1 MGRFDSLKDN
11 TFTSNDISEKRE
23 FERKRN
29 RGNDRGEN
37 NMPKR
42 NSSMRPENRPYN
54 RTKQSASAASTS
66 TTMIIKEEDFP
77 EMTTTA
83 KHNTNELKSTD
94 PISTESSW
102 IQAMKKR
109 EEDER
114 NQGVLINQMDPKY
127 WRGATWIGPMLMRQE
142 QHPSDWY
149 EYIETA
155 MRGHSN
161 SFIVPSRNIE
171 FSRDGKNWYN
181 SWDETF
187 SDEQLYNI
195 CYEEDETAYYEIVN
209 ILDREYERTRD
220 ESYKHYIDTG
230 ELDGNAIAE
239 LERIA
244 YEKYAEQFDC
254 IEEDV
259 PENEDILMVEN
270 EEYLE
275 DD

>member
-11 TFTSNDISEKRE
+11 TFSSNERRE
-23 FERKRN
+23 T
-29 RGNDRGEN
+29 

-42 NSSMRPENRPYN
+42 NSSMRPDNRPYN
-54 RTKQSASAASTS
+54 RTKQTASTASTS

-77 EMTTTA
+77 EMITTA
-83 KHNTNELKSTD
+83 KHKTVELQSTEPISTE
-94 PISTESSW
+94 PISTESTW
-102 IQAMKKR
+102 IKAMKKR

-114 NQGVLINQMDPKY
+114 NQGILINQMDPKY
-127 WRGATWIGPMLMRQE
+127 WRGAAWIGPMLMRQE

-149 EYIETA
+149 EYIETV

-195 CYEEDETAYYEIVN
+195 CYEEDDAAYYEIVN

-220 ESYKHYIDTG
+220 ESYKHYLDTG
-230 ELDGNAIAE
+230 ELDRNAIAE
-239 LERIA
+239 LERIS
-244 YEKYAEQFDC
+244 YEKYAEQFDYV
-254 IEEDV
+254 EEDV
-259 PENEDILMVEN
+259 PENEDILRVEN

>member
-11 TFTSNDISEKRE
+11 TFSSNERRE
-23 FERKRN
+23 T
-29 RGNDRGEN
+29 

-42 NSSMRPENRPYN
+42 NSSMRPDNRPYN
-54 RTKQSASAASTS
+54 RTKQTASTASTS
-66 TTMIIKEEDFP
+66 TNIIIKEEDFP

-83 KHNTNELKSTD
+83 KHKTVELQSTD
-94 PISTESSW
+94 PISTEPISTESTW
-102 IQAMKKR
+102 IKAMKKR

-114 NQGVLINQMDPKY
+114 NQGILINQMDPKY

-161 SFIVPSRNIE
+161 SFIVPSHNIE

-195 CYEEDETAYYEIVN
+195 RYEEDEAAYYEIVN

-230 ELDGNAIAE
+230 EWDRNAIAE

-244 YEKYAEQFDC
+244 YEKYAEQFDYV
-254 IEEDV
+254 EEPD
-259 PENEDILMVEN
+259 PQDEDTLLVEN

>member
-11 TFTSNDISEKRE
+11 TFSSNERRE
-23 FERKRN
+23 T
-29 RGNDRGEN
+29 

-42 NSSMRPENRPYN
+42 NSSMRPDNRPYN
-54 RTKQSASAASTS
+54 RTKQTASTASTS

-77 EMTTTA
+77 EMITTA
-83 KHNTNELKSTD
+83 KHKTVELQSTEPISTE
-94 PISTESSW
+94 PISTESTW
-102 IQAMKKR
+102 IKAMKKR

-114 NQGVLINQMDPKY
+114 NQGILINQMDPKY
-127 WRGATWIGPMLMRQE
+127 WRGAGWIGPLLMRQE

-171 FSRDGKNWYN
+171 FSRNGKNWYN

-195 CYEEDETAYYEIVN
+195 RYEEDEAVYYEIVN

-220 ESYKHYIDTG
+220 ESYKHYLDTG
-230 ELDGNAIAE
+230 ELDGNALAE

-244 YEKYAEQFDC
+244 YEKYAEHFDYV
-254 IEEDV
+254 EEDE
-259 PENEDILMVEN
+259 PENEDILMVEKD
-270 EEYLE
+270 EYLE

>member
-1 MGRFDSLKDN
+1 MGRFDSLKEN
-11 TFTSNDISEKRE
+11 TFSSNNTYEKRE

-29 RGNDRGEN
+29 RDNERRET
-37 NMPKR
+37 NMPTR
-42 NSSMRPENRPYN
+42 NSSMRPDNRPYN
-54 RTKQSASAASTS
+54 RTKQPASAASTS

-77 EMTTTA
+77 EMITST
-83 KHNTNELKSTD
+83 KSNTNEL
-94 PISTESSW
+94 PSTESTW
-102 IQAMKKR
+102 IKAMKKR

-114 NQGVLINQMDPKY
+114 NQGILINQFDPKY
-127 WRGATWIGPMLMRQE
+127 WRGAIWIGPMLVRQA

-161 SFIVPSRNIE
+161 SFIVPSSKIE

-195 CYEEDETAYYEIVN
+195 RYEEDEAAYYEIVN

-220 ESYKHYIDTG
+220 ESYKHYLDTG
-230 ELDGNAIAE
+230 ELDGNALAE

-254 IEEDV
+254 VEEDE

-270 EEYLE
+270 DEYLE

>member
-11 TFTSNDISEKRE
+11 TFSSNERRE
-23 FERKRN
+23 T
-29 RGNDRGEN
+29 

-42 NSSMRPENRPYN
+42 NSSMRPDNRPYN
-54 RTKQSASAASTS
+54 RTKQSASTSTS
-66 TTMIIKEEDFP
+66 TSTMMIIKEEDFP
-77 EMTTTA
+77 EMITTA
-83 KHNTNELKSTD
+83 KHKTVELQSTEPISTE
-94 PISTESSW
+94 PISTESTW
-102 IQAMKKR
+102 IKAMKKR

-114 NQGVLINQMDPKY
+114 NQGILINQMDPKY
-127 WRGATWIGPMLMRQE
+127 WRGAAWIGPMLMRQE

-149 EYIETA
+149 EYIETV

-195 CYEEDETAYYEIVN
+195 CYEEDDAAYYEIVN

-220 ESYKHYIDTG
+220 ESYKHYLDTG
-230 ELDGNAIAE
+230 ELDRNAIAE
-239 LERIA
+239 LERIS
-244 YEKYAEQFDC
+244 YEKYAEQFDYV
-254 IEEDV
+254 EEDV
-259 PENEDILMVEN
+259 PENEDILRVEN